1 MLLPNPWSLSR
12 QCLAQTGVE
21 GTPDAGVEG
30 TPCTVVYPNPFE
42 RHLNQVSYRRDTQG
56 HTQTPDTM
64 WVSAR
69 CVRRLTSRCFAKPLA
84 DVPAAVVVMRAR
96 RCSVRGPLISVNT
109 QSEACAVMVAGIAP
123 LFHVDAFVFLLGAE
137 YS

>member
-1 MLLPNPWSLSR
+1 VYR
-12 QCLAQTGVE
+12 R
-21 GTPDAGVEG
+21 
-30 TPCTVVYPNPFE
+30 VYPNPFE
-42 RHLNQVSYRRDTQG
+42 RHLNQMSYRRDTQG
-56 HTQTPDTM
+56 HTRTPDTM

-84 DVPAAVVVMRAR
+84 DVFAAVVVMRAR

-123 LFHVDAFVFLLGAE
+123 LFHVDAFVFLKRKPLQGRR
-137 YS
+137 SQSR